1 MHKKEDDEIIKMR
14 MMSSMIKSLVHKKEN
29 DEIWSELRVQLRV
42 LDQSGEEQEITCG
55 AGRHQLFHLFHSFFL
70 SFSSSFLKLC
80 SILEV
85 TILIPLLFLVII
97 MRTS

>member
-42 LDQSGEEQEITCG
+42 LDQSGGREQEITCG
-55 AGRHQLFHLFHSFFL
+55 AGRHQLFHLFHSF
-70 SFSSSFLKLC
+70 
-80 SILEV
+80 
-85 TILIPLLFLVII
+85 
-97 MRTS
+97 